1 MNFSG
6 KKSMLIKIIFGL
18 IIVIGVYS
26 YFKQPVVE
34 GLEGQYLAQVY
45 RIINNQPTTTY
56 DNKIIQLKAIFD
68 TPAVKNDGSYFTK
81 RIKEILAQPD
91 NKLDAVYAM
100 IEHIKN
106 ETIINDVI

>member
-1 MNFSG
+1 
-6 KKSMLIKIIFGL
+6 MLIKIIFGL

-45 RIINNQPTTTY
+45 RIINDMTTTY

-68 TPAVKNDGSYFTK
+68 TPAVKNDNSLLTR
-81 RIKEILAQPD
+81 RIREILAQPD

-100 IEHIKN
+100 IEHIRN
-106 ETIINDVI
+106 ERMNFGV

>member
-1 MNFSG
+1 
-6 KKSMLIKIIFGL
+6 MLIKIIFGL

-45 RIINNQPTTTY
+45 RIINDMTTTY

-68 TPAVKNDGSYFTK
+68 TPAVKNDNRLLTR
-81 RIKEILAQPD
+81 RIREILAQPD

-100 IEHIKN
+100 IEHIQR
-106 ETIINDVI
+106 ETGLRI

>member
-6 KKSMLIKIIFGL
+6 KNSMLIKIIFGL

-45 RIINNQPTTTY
+45 RIINDMTTTY

-68 TPAVKNDGSYFTK
+68 TPAVKNDNSLLTR
-81 RIKEILAQPD
+81 RIREILAQPD

-100 IEHIKN
+100 IEHIRN
-106 ETIINDVI
+106 ERMNFGV

>member
-6 KKSMLIKIIFGL
+6 KNSMLIKIIFGL

-34 GLEGQYLAQVY
+34 GLEWQYLAQVY
-45 RIINNQPTTTY
+45 RIINDMTTTY

-68 TPAVKNDGSYFTK
+68 TPAVKNDNSLLTR
-81 RIKEILAQPD
+81 RIREILAQPD

-100 IEHIKN
+100 IEHIRN
-106 ETIINDVI
+106 ERMNFGV

>member
-6 KKSMLIKIIFGL
+6 KNSMLIKIIFGL

-45 RIINNQPTTTY
+45 RIINDMTTTY

-68 TPAVKNDGSYFTK
+68 TPAVKNDNRLLTR
-81 RIKEILAQPD
+81 RIREILAQPD

-100 IEHIKN
+100 IEHIRN
-106 ETIINDVI
+106 ERMNFGV